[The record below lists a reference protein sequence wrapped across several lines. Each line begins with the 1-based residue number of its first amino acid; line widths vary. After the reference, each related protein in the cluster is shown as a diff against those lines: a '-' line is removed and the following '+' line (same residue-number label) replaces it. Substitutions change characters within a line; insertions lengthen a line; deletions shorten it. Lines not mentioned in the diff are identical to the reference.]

1 MKSNCEILITKP
13 MTNWKKA
20 GDGLNKHQSSQ
31 LHLLAVQKQKLNSD
45 RFAKQKGGIDTL
57 NAKEI
62 KERAIKNTEILKG
75 ITRSV
80 VFLGTQ
86 GLPFRGHDESLENDQ
101 KNPGNFL
108 ASLQLLKQY
117 DKNLENNLKKKS
129 SSKGSVTMTSHKV
142 QDELI
147 SIIGKKNNKNEVG

>member
-1 MKSNCEILITKP
+1 M
-13 MTNWKKA
+13 
-20 GDGLNKHQSSQ
+20 
-31 LHLLAVQKQKLNSD
+31 
-45 RFAKQKGGIDTL
+45 
-57 NAKEI
+57 
-62 KERAIKNTEILKG
+62 KG

>member
-1 MKSNCEILITKP
+1 

-62 KERAIKNTEILKG
+62 KERAITNTEILKG
-75 ITRSV
+75 IARSV

-101 KNPGNFL
+101 NNPGNFL
-108 ASLQLLKQY
+108 LPFNCSNSMTKT
-117 DKNLENNLKKKS
+117 
-129 SSKGSVTMTSHKV
+129 SKT
-142 QDELI
+142 
-147 SIIGKKNNKNEVG
+147 